1 MYKGG
6 EYMERLVSV
15 IGEDGHFYKEMSSYL
30 RQYEAGVE
38 SYHRWIIRN
47 APKVEVLLVSGE
59 MIEVSKIEVGPEKRI
74 VYYGYPKPYEKLELR
89 DVAAIEPIR
98 D

>member
-1 MYKGG
+1 MRG
-6 EYMERLVSV
+6 ET
-15 IGEDGHFYKEMSSYL
+15 
-30 RQYEAGVE
+30 
-38 SYHRWIIRN
+38 
-47 APKVEVLLVSGE
+47 
-59 MIEVSKIEVGPEKRI
+59 IEVSKIEVGPEKRI